1 MTFKSN
7 WTKQICF
14 TLLPLLILTGCGRGE
29 LSANCDFTEVVT
41 QAKITNE
48 VVVVLAPSDS
58 FLDFENALNSVTPEI
73 SELIS
78 EGNSKVSVVL
88 ADGAPRLVINQIID
102 SSGSIS
108 DTGRQQDIISGLSV
122 LRRVA
127 TCSETSGFTVTP
139 EIDFLGAMQKGES
152 AFSPEAPNKHLIV
165 IGNGLQTA
173 GSFNFKNGLNA
184 DEVANDAT
192 VAELQAKNAL
202 GDLEGVSVHWYGLG
216 QTRAGDQ
223 QKLDES
229 ARSVLVD
236 FWTKI
241 VVKSGGIPV
250 DVSPGKLGE
259 GVEAVGGIHT
269 SVVPFEL
276 VQACI
281 EPIKVTSDDGFEFND
296 DVASFKNEDKARE
309 SAEKIKT
316 TLDSAEC
323 LSGIT
328 VTGYVASGG
337 TVDGCARVSGFGEDL
352 SLMRAT
358 AFMNLLQRVGVK
370 IKITPEAGGLGKVI
384 DCENG
389 VGVEELMKQN
399 RIAVITERK

>member
-7 WTKQICF
+7 WTKQIGF
-14 TLLPLLILTGCGRGE
+14 SLLPLLILTGCGRGE
-29 LSANCDFTEVVT
+29 LSANCDFAEVVT
-41 QAKITNE
+41 QTEITNE

-73 SELIS
+73 SKLIS

-88 ADGAPRLVINQIID
+88 ADGAPRLVINQVID
-102 SSGSIS
+102 TSGSIS

-127 TCSETSGFTVTP
+127 TCSEISGFTVTP

-152 AFSPEAPNKHLIV
+152 AFSAEVPNKHLIV

-192 VAELQAKNAL
+192 VAELQTKNAL

-216 QTRAGDQ
+216 QTRSGDQ

-229 ARSVLVD
+229 ARRVLVD

-250 DVSPGKLGE
+250 DVFPGKIGE

-269 SVVPFEL
+269 SVVPIDL
-276 VQACI
+276 AQACI
-281 EPIKVTSDDGFEFND
+281 EPITVTSDDGFEFND
-296 DVASFKNEDKARE
+296 DVATFKDRPKAKS
-309 SAEKIKT
+309 SAEQIKEQ
-316 TLDSAEC
+316 LEAAEC
-323 LSGIT
+323 LKGLT

-337 TVDGCARVSGFGEDL
+337 SEEGCARTPGFEMDL
-352 SLMRAT
+352 SLQRAI
-358 AFMNLLQRVGVK
+358 AFKSLLEEVGVTIE
-370 IKITPEAGGLGKVI
+370 IKPAAGGLGPVI
-384 DCENG
+384 DCVNG
-389 VGVEELMKQN
+389 VGDEELMKQN
-399 RIAVITERK
+399 RIAVITERQ